1 MNKLKINFQIKY
13 IVLFLFF
20 IFAGGLIIFLTMNK
34 YNVPFTFTDIM
45 AYGAGSVA
53 IMALIYHAL
62 SLEFQHKFHQ
72 DNLFLTRSQY
82 AYEVISKFNEPHMS
96 DSLLFLNKLEDNIND
111 YFPDKKVQTYLDYI
125 KNNPEDRQKIIM
137 IINYFEHLSILI
149 KNNHIE
155 ESIVKNN
162 FKTIFV
168 DTFIL
173 MKPYI
178 DHCQQHSSSIWCNYE
193 KLAIKWNS

>member
-1 MNKLKINFQIKY
+1 MNRLKVNFQVKY
-13 IVLFLFF
+13 IVIFLSLIVIVGIILFF
-20 IFAGGLIIFLTMNK
+20 TMSK
-34 YNVPFTFTDIM
+34 YNIGFKFTDII
-45 AYGAGSVA
+45 AYAAGSVA

-62 SLEFQHKFHQ
+62 SLESQYKFHQ
-72 DNLFLTRSQY
+72 ENLFLTRSQY

-96 DSLLFLNKLEDNIND
+96 TSLLFLNKIEEKPNE
-111 YFPDKKVQTYLDYI
+111 YFPDKKVQKYLDYI
-125 KNNPEDRQKIIM
+125 KENPKDRQKMIM
-137 IINYFEHLSILI
+137 IINYYEHLSILI

-168 DTFIL
+168 DTFIM

-178 DHCQQHSSSIWCNYE
+178 DHCQLHSASIWCNYE
-193 KLAIKWNS
+193 KLATKWNS

>member
-13 IVLFLFF
+13 IVIFLFL
-20 IFAGGLIIFLTMNK
+20 IIAGGLTIFFLMNK
-34 YNVPFTFTDIM
+34 YDIDFTFTDIM

-62 SLEFQHKFHQ
+62 SLESQYKFHQ
-72 DNLFLTRSQY
+72 ENLFLTRSQY

-96 DSLLFLNKLEDNIND
+96 NSLLFLNKIEENPTD
-111 YFPDKKVQTYLDYI
+111 YFPDKKVQKYLDYI
-125 KNNPEDRQKIIM
+125 KVNPKDRQKIIM
-137 IINYFEHLSILI
+137 IINYYEHLSILI

-162 FKTIFV
+162 FRTIFV
-168 DTFIL
+168 DTFVL

-193 KLAIKWNS
+193 KLATKWNS

>member
-1 MNKLKINFQIKY
+1 MNKLKINFQVKY
-13 IVLFLFF
+13 IV
-20 IFAGGLIIFLTMNK
+20 IFLSLIVICGIILFYVMNK
-34 YNVPFTFTDIM
+34 YNIEFTFTDIM

-62 SLEFQHKFHQ
+62 SLESQYKFHQ
-72 DNLFLTRSQY
+72 ENLFLTRSQY
-82 AYEVISKFNEPHMS
+82 AYEVISKFNEPHMCN
-96 DSLLFLNKLEDNIND
+96 SLLFLNKIEEKPSE
-111 YFPDKKVQTYLDYI
+111 YFPDKKVQKYLDYI
-125 KNNPEDRQKIIM
+125 KINPKDRQKIIM
-137 IINYFEHLSILI
+137 IINYYEHLSILI

-178 DHCQQHSSSIWCNYE
+178 DYCQQHSSSIWCNYE
-193 KLAIKWNS
+193 KLATKWNS